1 MLRST
6 YIWSKRKNRIFLKG
20 IYIAQIA
27 NGSLCLFPLLVVV
40 IILIESLMNLLMVFE
55 KGHPGE
61 YLCPRKR
68 K

>member
-1 MLRST
+1 
-6 YIWSKRKNRIFLKG
+6 
-20 IYIAQIA
+20 
-27 NGSLCLFPLLVVV
+27 LFPLRVVVVVVVVVV
-40 IILIESLMNLLMVFE
+40 IILIESLMTLLMVFE

>member
-1 MLRST
+1 MFQE
-6 YIWSKRKNRIFLKG
+6 NRIFLKG
-20 IYIAQIA
+20 KYIVQTA
-27 NGSLCLFPLLVVV
+27 NPSLCLFPLLVVV
-40 IILIESLMNLLMVFE
+40 IIILLESLMSLLMVFE